1 MLSLLKKFFAPE
13 PNRRLYFL
21 LGICGACVLG
31 SIIPP
36 LHFEE
41 FLIDLIA
48 VGDFRFRVWQYEFV
62 AHMAAIFIFL
72 FICLFRSPSTAL
84 WFLLGFAISYSP
96 FISL

>member
-48 VGDFRFRVWQYEFV
+48 VGDFHFRVWQYEFV

-72 FICLFRSPSTAL
+72 FIGLFRSPSTAL
-84 WFLLGFAISYSP
+84 LVFAR
-96 FISL
+96 LCN